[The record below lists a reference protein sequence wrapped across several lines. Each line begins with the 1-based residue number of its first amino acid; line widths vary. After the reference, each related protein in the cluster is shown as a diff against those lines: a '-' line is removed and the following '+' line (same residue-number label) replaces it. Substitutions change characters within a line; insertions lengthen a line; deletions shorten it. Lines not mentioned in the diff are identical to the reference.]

1 MWGGI
6 LTVDSKG
13 TCAASSTA
21 GDAWADANAG
31 LAGGAE
37 QDAASATEIS
47 GILDILGLQGYHVL
61 SQHERNRTFI
71 NKYNER
77 GQFHYVHMCRVVRI
91 EWRQAEYL
99 SHLKGPLGSQG
110 YVAQQMLI
118 DERKSFCEKVIPRG

>member
-1 MWGGI
+1 M
-6 LTVDSKG
+6 VDSKG
-13 TCAASSTA
+13 TCTTA
-21 GDAWADANAG
+21 GSAGYAGADADAG

-91 EWRQAEYL
+91 EWRQREYL
-99 SHLKGPLGSQG
+99 SNWQGPLGSQDFI
-110 YVAQQMLI
+110 AQHNPVQ
-118 DERKSFCEKVIPRG
+118 ERKFSCEKVIPRGSV